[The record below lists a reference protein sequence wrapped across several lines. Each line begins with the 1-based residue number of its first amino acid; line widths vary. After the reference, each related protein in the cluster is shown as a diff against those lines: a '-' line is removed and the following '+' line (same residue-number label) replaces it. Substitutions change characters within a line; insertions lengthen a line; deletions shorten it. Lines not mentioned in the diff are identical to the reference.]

1 MSTVINAFYAKNTQG
16 KYVCVKCDF
25 SCCKQSDMSRH
36 LSTRKHNQ
44 QRKNQHNQR
53 KNYAE
58 IVRGDSDNDTGDVI
72 CSHDDDGVCQLTTRC
87 KKSARNYA
95 KITPNDK
102 LAKIYSCSICSKTF
116 KERSGL
122 WRHSKKCNSN
132 SNSNSCDKNVWS
144 KDDNF
149 TDDNTV
155 TDSKN
160 KELIMLLMK
169 ENNELKQMM
178 LETQNKMLEVIK
190 NGTNNT
196 IHNNTNNTNNT
207 NNSFNLQFFL
217 NETCKDAMNIMD
229 FVNSLQLQLTDLEKM
244 GDVGYVNGITS
255 IIIKSLKGLD
265 VTERPVHCTDAKR
278 ETIYVKDEDKW
289 DKEATHKPKIR
300 KAIKQ
305 LARKNAMLLQEFKE
319 KYPDCIKSESKH
331 SDRYTKLMVE
341 AMGGKGCDDEDKEN
355 KIIKRLAKEV
365 TIETH

>member
-1 MSTVINAFYAKNTQG
+1 MITYNKNI
-16 KYVCVKCDF
+16 F
-25 SCCKQSDMSRH
+25 F
-36 LSTRKHNQ
+36 
-44 QRKNQHNQR
+44 
-53 KNYAE
+53 E
-58 IVRGDSDNDTGDVI
+58 IKLKVNTLPIELENTLKRVDSI
-72 CSHDDDGVCQLTTRC
+72 ILKAI
-87 KKSARNYA
+87 KK
-95 KITPNDK
+95 K
-102 LAKIYSCSICSKTF
+102 
-116 KERSGL
+116 
-122 WRHSKKCNSN
+122 
-132 SNSNSCDKNVWS
+132 
-144 KDDNF
+144 
-149 TDDNTV
+149 
-155 TDSKN
+155 
-160 KELIMLLMK
+160 
-169 ENNELKQMM
+169 
-178 LETQNKMLEVIK
+178 
-190 NGTNNT
+190 
-196 IHNNTNNTNNT
+196 HNNTNNTNNT

-289 DKEATHKPKIR
+289 DKESTHKPKIR

-319 KYPDCIKSESKH
+319 KYPDCVKSESKH

>member
-1 MSTVINAFYAKNTQG
+1 
-16 KYVCVKCDF
+16 
-25 SCCKQSDMSRH
+25 
-36 LSTRKHNQ
+36 
-44 QRKNQHNQR
+44 
-53 KNYAE
+53 
-58 IVRGDSDNDTGDVI
+58 
-72 CSHDDDGVCQLTTRC
+72 
-87 KKSARNYA
+87 
-95 KITPNDK
+95 
-102 LAKIYSCSICSKTF
+102 
-116 KERSGL
+116 
-122 WRHSKKCNSN
+122 
-132 SNSNSCDKNVWS
+132 
-144 KDDNF
+144 
-149 TDDNTV
+149 
-155 TDSKN
+155 
-160 KELIMLLMK
+160 MK

-190 NGTNNT
+190 NGTHNT
-196 IHNNTNNTNNT
+196 IHNNTNNT

-289 DKEATHKPKIR
+289 DKESTHKPKIR

-319 KYPDCIKSESKH
+319 KYPDCVKSESKH

>member
-1 MSTVINAFYAKNTQG
+1 MSTDVNTFYAKNTQG
-16 KYVCVKCDF
+16 KYVCEKCDF
-25 SCCKQSDMSRH
+25 SCCKQSDMMRH

-44 QRKNQHNQR
+44 QHENQHNQR
-53 KNYAE
+53 KNYA
-58 IVRGDSDNDTGDVI
+58 
-72 CSHDDDGVCQLTTRC
+72 
-87 KKSARNYA
+87 
-95 KITPNDK
+95 KITPDDK

-122 WRHSKKCNSN
+122 WRHSKKCMG
-132 SNSNSCDKNVWS
+132 

-155 TDSKN
+155 TDNKN

-178 LETQNKMLEVIK
+178 LETQNKMLAVIK
-190 NGTNNT
+190 NGTHNT

-289 DKEATHKPKIR
+289 DKESSHKPKIR

-319 KYPDCIKSESKH
+319 KYPDCVKSESKH

>member
-1 MSTVINAFYAKNTQG
+1 MSTDVNTFYAKNTQG
-16 KYVCVKCDF
+16 KYVCDKCDF
-25 SCCKQSDMSRH
+25 SCCKQSDMLRH
-36 LSTRKHNQ
+36 LSTRKHSQ
-44 QRKNQHNQR
+44 QHENQHNQR
-53 KNYAE
+53 K
-58 IVRGDSDNDTGDVI
+58 
-72 CSHDDDGVCQLTTRC
+72 
-87 KKSARNYA
+87 NYA

-132 SNSNSCDKNVWS
+132 NSSDKSVWS

-178 LETQNKMLEVIK
+178 LETQNKMLDVIK
-190 NGTNNT
+190 NGTHNT
-196 IHNNTNNTNNT
+196 IHNNT

-289 DKEATHKPKIR
+289 DKESTHKPKIR

-319 KYPDCIKSESKH
+319 KYPDCVKSESKH

>member
-1 MSTVINAFYAKNTQG
+1 MSTVVNTFYAKNTQG
-16 KYVCVKCDF
+16 KYVCENCDF

-36 LSTRKHNQ
+36 LSTRKHRKQ
-44 QRKNQHNQR
+44 HKNQHNQR

-58 IVRGDSDNDTGDVI
+58 IVRGGCVDMIPDVI
-72 CSHDDDGVCQLTTRC
+72 CSTDRDVERQLATRC

-95 KITPNDK
+95 KITPDDK

-132 SNSNSCDKNVWS
+132 SSDKSVWS

-178 LETQNKMLEVIK
+178 LETQNKMLAVIK
-190 NGTNNT
+190 NGTHNT
-196 IHNNTNNTNNT
+196 IHNNTNNT

-289 DKEATHKPKIR
+289 DKESTHKPKIR

-319 KYPDCIKSESKH
+319 KYPDCVKSESKH